1 MSGKRIA
8 LAIGIFFLTA
18 HVALLVYLDI
28 IKLNATANYEGVSV
42 VSGTVR
48 DHTGAIVP
56 GAWVVLDNGQGNKY
70 VTKTNPQGEYSF
82 IAIVPGAYRVT
93 VTFKGLAT
101 FTQTVEVVAK
111 RTVSLDVTLE
121 MFATKKL
128 QAKSR
133 PADAGE
139 PDKSPSSI
147 TSTAKDPQN
156 IPSDPSAM
164 IEDLGHIACPSC
176 PDEVAFYVN
185 GLRSD
190 SSGKTSRIP
199 PKESVE
205 MIRTGAIPFAA
216 EFRELRRGPIEVV
229 TKPGSDGFHADAA
242 VRFNDESL
250 NARNALADSRA
261 PLQVRDYSGYFMG
274 PIIRNRL
281 DFLAYAGRW
290 EHDLNGVINT
300 TAINLNTFLDQPVA
314 TTVITP
320 SRTTNLTLH
329 ANYLASNNQTFG
341 LEYARTRD
349 RALNQGLES
358 GFDLPDRAFRR
369 SSTEDALRFSLT
381 SILSERTL
389 NESRFEITRR
399 NYGTQSLSTSPAVI
413 VLDAFNTGGN
423 SSSLFSD
430 NLSHSV
436 QLADNLTRTAG
447 RHTLKMGVLADALLL
462 TSIDRANFNGTF
474 TFGTDVDRDASANPV
489 LDGNG
494 RRSIIAPF
502 EDYRRTLMR
511 LPGYRPSQFSIAKGN
526 PEARITQW
534 QIGWFIQDNW
544 RISPRLT
551 LSYGLRH
558 DFQTNLADKN
568 NFAPRIG
575 VAWVPDRGEKSTVR
589 AGAGIFYSAVF
600 SGITL
605 TTTRFDGQRQQELRI
620 QQPQFFA
627 DIPQTLD
634 GLITAR
640 QTIYQKATGLKAPY
654 SFIGNVSYERQLPWK
669 MFGAVS
675 YSWQRGVNLM
685 GTRNLNATG
694 GPTLEG
700 SPGERLVLEY
710 QSTGR
715 SSRHELLLTLRGQL
729 GSRLTLFS
737 NYALSVTRSDT
748 DGPDTS
754 PASYFDL
761 LSEYGYASLD
771 QRHTFY
777 FGATFSLPW
786 ATSVS
791 PFVSLASGQPFNIT
805 TGRDNNDDTF
815 FADRPAFASSGDPR
829 AIKTPFGL
837 LNPDPL
843 PGERVIPRNLARAP
857 GQAILNLSFSKTFTL
872 PWPSRNRAPAGPQAA
887 GGRHYTLVFDASA
900 ANLLNHA
907 NFFGYNGVLTTP
919 LFSVP
924 NRALDGRKVEFALRF
939 TL

>member
-8 LAIGIFFLTA
+8 IAIGIFFLAA
-18 HVALLVYLDI
+18 HVVLLVYLGI

-42 VSGTVR
+42 LSGTVR
-48 DHTGAIVP
+48 DQTGAIVP

-82 IAIVPGAYRVT
+82 IAIVPSAYRLT
-93 VTFKGLAT
+93 ITFKGLAT
-101 FTQTVEVVAK
+101 FTQQVEVMAR

-121 MFATKKL
+121 AFANKKL

-133 PADAGE
+133 PADAAE
-139 PDKSPSSI
+139 ANRNPSSI
-147 TSTAKDPQN
+147 ASTAKDPQTL
-156 IPSDPSAM
+156 PSDPSGM
-164 IEDLGHIACPSC
+164 LEDLGRMACPSC
-176 PDEVAFYVN
+176 PDDVDFYVN

-205 MIRTGAIPFAA
+205 MIRTGASPFAA
-216 EFRELRRGPIEVV
+216 ESQELRRGPIQVV
-229 TKPGSDGFHADAA
+229 TKPGSDGFHADAT

-250 NARNALADSRA
+250 NARNTLAGSRA
-261 PLQVRDYSGYFMG
+261 PLQMRDFSGYFMG

-329 ANYLASNNQTFG
+329 ANYLASNKQTFG

-349 RALNQGLES
+349 RASNQGLES

-381 SILSERTL
+381 SILNERTL
-389 NESRFEITRR
+389 NEGRFEITRR

-413 VLDAFNTGGN
+413 VLDAFNAGGN
-423 SSSLFSD
+423 SSALFSD
-430 NLSHSV
+430 NLSHSM
-436 QLADNLTRTAG
+436 QFADNLTRTIS
-447 RHTLKMGVLADALLL
+447 RHTIKMGLLADALLL
-462 TSIDRANFNGTF
+462 TSTDRANFNGTF
-474 TFGTDVDRDASANPV
+474 TFATDVDRDASANPV
-489 LDGNG
+489 FDSNG
-494 RRSIIAPF
+494 QTSIIAPF

-544 RISPRLT
+544 RISPRLALT
-551 LSYGLRH
+551 YGLRH
-558 DFQTNLADKN
+558 EFQTNLADKN

-575 VAWVPDRGEKSTVR
+575 VAWVPDKGEKSTVR
-589 AGAGIFYSAVF
+589 AGAGMFYSAVF

-605 TTTRFDGQRQQELRI
+605 TTIRFDGQRQQELRI

-634 GLITAR
+634 GLIAAR
-640 QTIYQKATGLKAPY
+640 QTIYRKSPGLRAPY
-654 SFIGNVSYERQLPWK
+654 SFIGNISYERQLPWK

-685 GTRNLNATG
+685 RTRNLNVAG
-694 GPTLEG
+694 GPILEG
-700 SPGERLVLEY
+700 SPGDRLVLEY

-729 GSRLTLFS
+729 GSRLTLVS

-771 QRHTFY
+771 QRHAFY
-777 FGATFSLPW
+777 FGATFNLPW

-805 TGRDNNDDTF
+805 TGRDNNDDTLF
-815 FADRPAFASSGDPR
+815 VDRPSFASSGDPR
-829 AIKTPFGL
+829 AIKTSFGL

-872 PWPSRNRAPAGPQAA
+872 PWPSRNQAPSASRAA
-887 GGRHYTLVFDASA
+887 GGRNYTLVFDASA
-900 ANLLNHA
+900 ENLLNHA
-907 NFFGYNGVLTTP
+907 NFFGYNGVFTTP
-919 LFSVP
+919 LFSLP